1 MICPK
6 RLLLILI
13 FSSFFLASS
22 VSAAT
27 NVSTPSSQ
35 STTGTKEATMPA
47 QSQVVT
53 PTLPVNLQA
62 VVAANVLYNRLTA
75 ASSRLTL
82 VFERI
87 TSRMQKM
94 NFLPVAARASSKVKQ
109 LNTQYNLLK
118 SQIDKLSAEKTK
130 ASTLYQTFSTN
141 PESVNYQTLRK
152 EIVTIDSL
160 MKQILEG
167 EKGLVR
173 AVKQVAPTASI
184 SAIPT
189 VTKAVTATPKAK

>member
-1 MICPK
+1 
-6 RLLLILI
+6 
-13 FSSFFLASS
+13 
-22 VSAAT
+22 
-27 NVSTPSSQ
+27 
-35 STTGTKEATMPA
+35 MPA

>member
-1 MICPK
+1 
-6 RLLLILI
+6 
-13 FSSFFLASS
+13 
-22 VSAAT
+22 
-27 NVSTPSSQ
+27 
-35 STTGTKEATMPA
+35 MPA
-47 QSQVVT
+47 QSQVMT

-62 VVAANVLYNRLTA
+62 VAAANVLYNRLTA

-87 TSRMQKM
+87 TSRMQKL
-94 NFLPVAARASSKVKQ
+94 NFLPAATKANSKVKQ

-118 SQIDKLSAEKTK
+118 SQVDKLSAEKTK

-141 PESVNYQTLRK
+141 PGSSSYQALRK

-167 EKGLVR
+167 EKALVK
-173 AVKQVAPTASI
+173 AAKQVAPTASV
-184 SAIPT
+184 SAVPT